1 MTAMLVLF
9 SLTKNCRFSQ
19 SPIRFELKS
28 CATSSVASGL
38 NLLQL
43 VDVNETDWSASANES
58 MQDTSTFRLT
68 LQRANLVASGGA
80 SLDVH
85 VQVVDWP
92 EALVA
97 AHAIPVS
104 ETMYPNQ
111 APPGESVPRNRTYV
125 VPVEQHGCAIGL
137 CWYVINLI
145 YIVLYVCIY
154 VCICYVC
161 MYCMLYVMCVCYLCY
176 VCMYICMYV
185 MHVCY
190 LCYVCMCTVFL
201 LLKIFEF
208 DYIQTPMNLIK
219 FKL

>member
-19 SPIRFELKS
+19 STPTRFELKS

-68 LQRANLVASGGA
+68 LQRANLVGSGGA

-111 APPGESVPRNRTYV
+111 APPGEVVPRNRTYV

-137 CWYVINLI
+137 CWYVINFI
-145 YIVLYVCIY
+145 YI
-154 VCICYVC
+154 
-161 MYCMLYVMCVCYLCY
+161 
-176 VCMYICMYV
+176 VCMYICMYMLCMYV
-185 MHVCY
+185 LYVI
-190 LCYVCMCTVFL
+190 CYVCMLCIVCMCAVFCIV
-201 LLKIFEF
+201 KK
-208 DYIQTPMNLIK
+208 N
-219 FKL
+219 